1 MNLSFISQNSI
12 FWAEEVWKLGS
23 CSRHRDGEVTGPHS
37 GKDLPG
43 CWECYLQRTSI
54 SQLLPGQP
62 CLQRAPLPKVTPFQR
77 QLIPNDG
84 WKQGY
89 AVPAISAQRGTTQML
104 LVACRVGGGCRAYV
118 LVLLLSQLRP
128 ASFSS
133 LPHVLISRVI
143 SVNICTLNFI
153 SACACGRPNLQQL
166 LLPLPPSMAR

>member
-1 MNLSFISQNSI
+1 MVKSQVPIQGRTCLAAGSAFPREPPSLSS
-12 FWAEEVWKLGS
+12 L
-23 CSRHRDGEVTGPHS
+23 
-37 GKDLPG
+37 
-43 CWECYLQRTSI
+43 
-54 SQLLPGQP
+54 GQP
-62 CLQRAPLPKVTPFQR
+62 CLPKAPSPKVTPFRR

-89 AVPAISAQRGTTQML
+89 VVPAISAQHGTTQML
-104 LVACRVGGGCRAYV
+104 LVACRVGGGYRAYI

-143 SVNICTLNFI
+143 PVNICTLNFI
-153 SACACGRPNLQQL
+153 SACACGRPKLQQL